1 MQKNIFFEEDRD
13 YKDVYFMIV
22 DTKEHSK
29 IVQYNDSDKVD
40 MAFDEFEN
48 VVFGSV
54 HKKAEQKRCAI
65 AESWGWQGDGG
76 LFIFFDQ
83 KESFARE
90 TAISSAKEILE
101 QISGLNDNLRRSEV
115 SGEIH
120 VRIALHKGSLRYKQ
134 ARGSIH
140 SRELNLT
147 SHVEKV
153 VPSDT
158 FAISKEIYDISGRL
172 QKEFVETE
180 GTFENMKFYLCSK
193 RPHGDIL
200 DEWKWNLTTFG
211 EKRIARV
218 IHALVGLESDV
229 PLEELGLSGV
239 FSQRALTPEYVQLI
253 RESSE
258 CIWAIGVGLGG
269 FQSDHRERVLLPKAL
284 EGVDIRLLV
293 ADPNVL
299 VKVRDNEFSLPSW
312 RDYAIGGGDYNET
325 SRATIAK
332 TVDTINRRIKK
343 NPSAKKKYIKLKY
356 YETTPTVAMLRID
369 STLYLSPYF
378 VQQPSFKCCTL
389 KFASESR
396 LYDQC
401 IRHFTSIWDDKRYSR
416 EAPDVFQG

>member
-1 MQKNIFFEEDRD
+1 MPKNIVFEEGRD
-13 YKDVYFMIV
+13 YKDVYFMVV

-48 VVFGSV
+48 VVFSSV
-54 HKKAEQKRCAI
+54 NKKAEQKRCAI

-90 TAISSAKEILE
+90 TAILSAKEILE
-101 QISGLNDNLRRSEV
+101 QIQWLNETLRRNEV

-158 FAISKEIYDISGRL
+158 FAISKEVYDISGRL
-172 QKEFVETE
+172 QKEFVEAE
-180 GTFENMKFYLCSK
+180 DTFETMKFYLYSK
-193 RPHGDIL
+193 RSPEDIINQ
-200 DEWKWNLTTFG
+200 WKWNLTAFG
-211 EKRIARV
+211 EKRIAHVMRA
-218 IHALVGLESDV
+218 IVGLESDV
-229 PLEELGLSGV
+229 PLKELGLSGV

-253 RESSE
+253 REASK
-258 CIWAIGVGLGG
+258 CIWALGVGLGG
-269 FQSDHRERVLLPKAL
+269 FQSDHRERILLPKAL
-284 EGVDIRLLV
+284 GGVDIRLLV

-299 VKVRDNEFSLPSW
+299 VKVRDKEFSLPSW

-325 SRATIAK
+325 SRANLAK
-332 TVDTINRRIKK
+332 IVDTVNRQIQKS
-343 NPSAKKKYIKLKY
+343 PSAKKKYIKLKY
-356 YETTPTVAMLRID
+356 YKTMPTVAMLRVD

-378 VQQPSFKCCTL
+378 VQQPSLKCCTF
-389 KFASESR
+389 KFAAESR

-401 IRHFTSIWDDKRYSR
+401 MRHFTSIWDDERYSR